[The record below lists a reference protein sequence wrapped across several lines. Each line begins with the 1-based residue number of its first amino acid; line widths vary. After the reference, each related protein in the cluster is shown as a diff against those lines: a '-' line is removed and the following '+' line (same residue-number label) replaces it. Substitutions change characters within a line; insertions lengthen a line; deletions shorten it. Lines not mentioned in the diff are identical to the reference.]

1 MEQNQETGRQFNMG
15 ELREEKL
22 LKYNLKL
29 NVAGS
34 TTKSILVERPNPWQ
48 FPAKETQSGGK
59 PNLEV

>member
-22 LKYNLKL
+22 LEYNLQL

-34 TTKSILVERPNPWQ
+34 TIKRSDLVD
-48 FPAKETQSGGK
+48 
-59 PNLEV
+59 NLVVRFLYLEIFLE